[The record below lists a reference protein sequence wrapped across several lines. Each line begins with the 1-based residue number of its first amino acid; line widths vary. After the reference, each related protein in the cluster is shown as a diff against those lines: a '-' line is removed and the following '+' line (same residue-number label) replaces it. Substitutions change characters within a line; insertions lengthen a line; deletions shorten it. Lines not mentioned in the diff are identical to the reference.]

1 MTEFAALKPKTYS
14 YLTDDSDEKKKKQ
27 ETQKRVSLNEDLHLK
42 ILNIVQKQLNMKQIN
57 QLEKKLIWIVL
68 QKIIKNL

>member
-42 ILNIVQKQLNMKQIN
+42 ILNIVQKQLNMK
-57 QLEKKLIWIVL
+57 
-68 QKIIKNL
+68 